1 MKYLIKDKTTN
12 TYFSTESFDIIGNND
27 LIARKF
33 AADQFNSEKD
43 AIKLLNTEEFISSDL
58 KLRCEIKTISDEE
71 AEELQNHLKKTREE
85 QKIREEKINRQSK
98 DWFDEM
104 MNTKEPHEVILTY
117 TNKDIPDFIIFY
129 PESEGRDSLYD
140 VIEDSYDEDIKEKL
154 RNNKIRCYKYG
165 NILITPN
172 EAIDEPEKYKEPYKN
187 KKEYNIESE
196 CELIEFD

>member
-12 TYFSTESFDIIGNND
+12 TYFSKESFDIIGNND
-27 LIARKF
+27 LITHKF
-33 AADQFNSEKD
+33 AADQFDSEKD

-58 KLRCEIKTISDEE
+58 KLRCEIEPISDKE
-71 AEELQNHLKKTREE
+71 AEELQITLKNSREE
-85 QKIREEKINRQSK
+85 QKTKEESE
-98 DWFDEM
+98 DWFEKM

-117 TNKDIPDFIIFY
+117 TDKDIPDFIIFY

-140 VIEDSYDEDIKEKL
+140 VIEDSYNEDIKEKL

-172 EAIDEPEKYKEPYKN
+172 EASSEPEKYKESYKN